1 MGKLTARKHNGLQGK
16 KALFIAIL
24 KRITRSKR
32 QVILSSF

>member
-1 MGKLTARKHNGLQGK
+1 MGKLTARKHNGLQGE

-32 QVILSSF
+32 HVILSSF